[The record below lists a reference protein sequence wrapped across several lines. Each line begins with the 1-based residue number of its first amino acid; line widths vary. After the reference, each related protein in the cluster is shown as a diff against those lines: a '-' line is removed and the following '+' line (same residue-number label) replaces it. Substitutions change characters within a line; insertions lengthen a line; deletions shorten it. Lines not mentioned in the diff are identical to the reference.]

1 LYCAGGGISFA
12 TERPVAGEARTALT
26 CAVRCSVGSVLI
38 QVAAAS
44 FFMTLYVVCLYKKK
58 PPFLLVVGTGGFGIG
73 MCTSFS
79 FWLWAPMQYN
89 I

>member
-1 LYCAGGGISFA
+1 VPWCNVPGLWYIPGTLYCAGGGISFA

-44 FFMTLYVVCLYKKK
+44 FFMTLYVVCLY
-58 PPFLLVVGTGGFGIG
+58 
-73 MCTSFS
+73 
-79 FWLWAPMQYN
+79 
-89 I
+89 